1 MCGFVGYLGL
11 ENQEALD
18 VALFA
23 KMNDAIAHRGPDGE
37 GFAFFGNYNDTPINE
52 LKTTRKDALVLHE
65 KSKRTLALAHRRLSI
80 IDLSTA
86 AAQPMQSIDKNISLL
101 FNGEIYNHAEIREE
115 LVAKGHQFK
124 TDHSDTETI
133 IYAFKEWGI
142 DCVNKFTGMYAIA
155 LWDEAAD
162 TLWLIRDKIGIKPL
176 YYTQQNGRLYFASEI
191 KSIIEDKSIERSI
204 NHEGMFNYLSFLTVP
219 APQTL
224 FNNIFKIPAGHY
236 IKIKGGKVDELK
248 QYWDVFDN
256 VKMSTSDEETTKK
269 DLLEQLTKSVA
280 YRGVADIPVGVFLS
294 GGVDSSVNAALFS
307 KSAKY
312 PVKAFSV
319 GYEDDDKLASYSNEF
334 VYAEQAAKH
343 ANCEYYQ
350 QELTQQDFID
360 FLPKLI
366 HHQDEPIG
374 DPVCMPVYYVSKLAK
389 ANGITVCQVGEGSDE
404 LFWGYES
411 WKYMLKLQ
419 DLNDLKF
426 IPNGLKKIGLGMLK
440 MFGKEDAVYYDWLKR
455 GIEKKKIFWGG
466 AEAFSETQKNK
477 MLTDKFKKTIA
488 PGYSSWNIINKHY
501 QDFLA
506 KAPET
511 TNLDWMTYMD
521 LKMRLPEL
529 LLMRVDKMSMA
540 VSLEARV
547 PFLDH
552 NFVTHAMGIS
562 AKLKTK
568 DKVSKYILK
577 KAVEG
582 IIPNNIIYRKKQ
594 GFGAPVYDWMM
605 DDLGEIAKEKIKLF
619 NDNTGY
625 LKMDYVDEVFKR
637 KNGPQIWYLLN
648 LALWWEYYIYD
659 KGNKD

>member
-1 MCGFVGYLGL
+1 MCGFVGYIGL
-11 ENQEALD
+11 DNQEAIGVD
-18 VALFA
+18 LFA

-37 GFAFFGNYNDTPINE
+37 GFAFFGSFNE
-52 LKTTRKDALVLHE
+52 LDVNQLQTSRKDALVIKE
-65 KSKRTLALAHRRLSI
+65 QSNRTLALAHRRLSI

-86 AAQPMQSIDKNISLL
+86 AAQPMQSIDKKISLV
-101 FNGEIYNHAEIREE
+101 FNGEIYNHKEIREE
-115 LVAKGHQFK
+115 LESKGHIFK
-124 TDHSDTETI
+124 TNHSDTEMI
-133 IYAFKEWGI
+133 IYAFREWGI
-142 DCVNKFTGMYAIA
+142 DCVNKFIGMYAIA
-155 LWDEAAD
+155 LWDEDKD

-176 YYTQQNGRLYFASEI
+176 YYTQQNGRVYFASEI
-191 KSIIEDKSIERSI
+191 KSIIEDSSIERSI

-224 FNNIFKIPAGHY
+224 FKDIYKIPAGHY
-236 IKIKGGKVDELK
+236 IKIEGGKVDELK

-256 VKMSTSDEETTKK
+256 VKMSNADEKTTKEELVK
-269 DLLEQLTKSVA
+269 QLTKSVE

-294 GGVDSSVNAALFS
+294 GGIDSSVNAALFS
-307 KSAKY
+307 KTAKY

-319 GYEDDDKLASYSNEF
+319 GYKDDDKLASYSNEF
-334 VYAEQAAKH
+334 EYAKLAAKE

-389 ANGITVCQVGEGSDE
+389 ENNITVCQVGEGSDE

-419 DLNDLKF
+419 DLNDLKY
-426 IPNGLKKIGLGMLK
+426 IPNSFKKLGLGMLK
-440 MFGKEDAVYYDWLKR
+440 ILGKEDTVYYEWLKR
-455 GIEKKKIFWGG
+455 GTENKKIFWGG

-488 PGYSSWNIINKHY
+488 SNYTSWNIIDKHY
-501 QDFLA
+501 QDFLK
-506 KAPET
+506 KAPQT

-552 NFVTHAMGIS
+552 EFVTHSMGIPS
-562 AKLKTK
+562 TLKTK
-568 DKVSKYILK
+568 DKISKYILK

-582 IIPNNIIYRKKQ
+582 IIPDSIIYRKKQ

-625 LKMDYVDEVFKR
+625 LKMDYVDAVFKK

-648 LALWWEYYIYD
+648 LALWWEYYIY
-659 KGNKD
+659 KKAS

>member
-1 MCGFVGYLGL
+1 MCGFVGYVALT
-11 ENQEALD
+11 NQEAID
-18 VALFA
+18 VNLFA
-23 KMNDAIAHRGPDGE
+23 KMNDVIAHRGPDGE
-37 GFAFFGNYNDTPINE
+37 GFAFFGNYDIKAVNQLQE
-52 LKTTRKDALVLHE
+52 TRKEALVFYQ

-80 IDLSTA
+80 IDLSVA

-101 FNGEIYNHAEIREE
+101 FNGEIYNHAEIRKE

-142 DCVNKFTGMYAIA
+142 DCVKRFKGMYSIA
-155 LWDEAAD
+155 LWDEEAD

-176 YYTQQNGRLYFASEI
+176 YFTQQNNKLYFASEI
-191 KSIIEDKSIERSI
+191 KSIIEDKTIVRSI

-219 APQTL
+219 SPQTL
-224 FNNIFKIPAGHY
+224 FENIYKIPPGNY
-236 IKIKGGKVDELK
+236 LKIKGGEVGELT

-256 VKMSTSDEETTKK
+256 VKMSDADEEKIK
-269 DLLEQLTKSVA
+269 EDLVRELQESVE

-294 GGVDSSVNAALFS
+294 GGVDSSLNAALFS
-307 KSAKY
+307 KAAKY

-319 GYEDDDKLASYSNEF
+319 GYKDDDKLKSYSNEF
-334 VYAEQAAKH
+334 VYAEQAAKD
-343 ANCEYYQ
+343 AGCEYYQ

-389 ANGITVCQVGEGSDE
+389 EHNVTVCQVGEGSDE
-404 LFWGYES
+404 LFWGYSS
-411 WKYMLKLQ
+411 WKYLLKLQ
-419 DLNDLKF
+419 NLNDLKF
-426 IPNGLKKIGLGMLK
+426 IPNGFKKIGLGMLK
-440 MFGKEDAVYYDWLKR
+440 ILGKEDTEYYEWLKR
-455 GIEKKKIFWGG
+455 GIAKRKIFWGG
-466 AEAFSETQKNK
+466 IEGFSETQKDK
-477 MLTDKFKKTIA
+477 ILTDKFKKIIPTD
-488 PGYSSWNIINKHY
+488 YTSWNVINKYY
-501 QDFLA
+501 QDFL
-506 KAPET
+506 KRAPQT
-511 TNLDWMTYMD
+511 TNLDWMTYLD
-521 LKMRLPEL
+521 LKLRLPEL

-552 NFVTHAMGIS
+552 DFVTHAMGIP

-568 DKVSKYILK
+568 NNVSKYILK

-582 IIPNNIIYRKKQ
+582 IIPHNIIYRKKQ

-619 NDNTGY
+619 CDVTGY
-625 LKMDYVDEVFKR
+625 VNMDYVDIVFKR
-637 KNGPQIWYLLN
+637 KNGKQIWYLLN

-659 KGNKD
+659 KAK

>member
-1 MCGFVGYLGL
+1 MCGFVGFVGL
-11 ENQEALD
+11 SNQEGINVD
-18 VALFA
+18 LFT

-37 GFAFFGNYNDTPINE
+37 GFAFFGNYNSTEIE
-52 LKTTRKDALVLHE
+52 KLKQERKEALVLHE
-65 KSKRTLALAHRRLSI
+65 KSIRTLALAHRRLSI

-86 AAQPMQSIDKNISLL
+86 AAQPMQSIDKDISLL
-101 FNGEIYNHAEIREE
+101 FNGEIYNHEEIRAE
-115 LVAKGHQFK
+115 LVKKGYQFK
-124 TDHSDTETI
+124 TNHSDTEMI

-142 DCVNKFTGMYAIA
+142 DCFNRFVGMYAIA
-155 LWDEAAD
+155 LWEEKND

-176 YYTQQNGRLYFASEI
+176 YFTEQNGRLYFASEI
-191 KSIIEDKSIERSI
+191 KSIIEDKTIERSI

-224 FNNIFKIPAGHY
+224 FKGIFKIPAGHY
-236 IKIKGGKVDELK
+236 IKIKNGKVGELT

-256 VKMSTSDEETTKK
+256 VKMSDTDEETTKAELIK
-269 DLLEQLTKSVA
+269 QLTKSVE
-280 YRGVADIPVGVFLS
+280 YRGVADIPVGIFLS
-294 GGVDSSVNAALFS
+294 GGIDSSVNAALFS
-307 KSAKY
+307 KAAKY

-319 GYEDDDKLASYSNEF
+319 GYANDDKLQSYTNEF
-334 VYAEQAAKH
+334 EFAKLAAKE

-389 ANGITVCQVGEGSDE
+389 ENNITVCQVGEGSDE
-404 LFWGYES
+404 LFWGYAT
-411 WKYMLKLQ
+411 WKYLLKLQ
-419 DLNDLKF
+419 NLNDIKF
-426 IPNGLKKIGLGMLK
+426 IPNSFKKLGLTALRLL
-440 MFGKEDAVYYDWLKR
+440 GKEDTVYFEWLKR
-455 GIEKKKIFWGG
+455 GSEGKKIFWGG

-477 MLTDKFKKTIA
+477 MLTDKFKETIS
-488 PGYSSWNIINKHY
+488 PNYTSWNIINKHY
-501 QDFLA
+501 LDFLA
-506 KAPET
+506 KAPEKS
-511 TNLDWMTYMD
+511 NLNWMTYMD

-552 NFVTHAMGIS
+552 NFVTHSMGIS
-562 AKLKTK
+562 SKLKTK
-568 DKVSKYILK
+568 DNISKYILK

-582 IIPNNIIYRKKQ
+582 IIPDSIIYRKKQ

-605 DDLGEIAKEKIKLF
+605 DDLGDIARDKIKLF
-619 NDNTGY
+619 NDHTGY
-625 LKMDYVDEVFKR
+625 LKMDYVDDVFKR

-648 LALWWEYYIYD
+648 LALWWEYYIY
-659 KGNKD
+659 NQAN